1 MGSLPD
7 FEPEETGLLEEM
19 MITFDEKFESEL
31 TPTSPPVFIHKIST
45 NRSSM
50 NEPFL
55 RDDEL
60 SIDQIKDQQLK
71 DDDLGN
77 NNGGTD
83 TIGGYSVNINDENY
97 AENMAFLRNEAYWA
111 TMDEGAIK
119 SHIDK
124 NLYTIDEE
132 NNPEIKSLESN

>member
-1 MGSLPD
+1 M
-7 FEPEETGLLEEM
+7 
-19 MITFDEKFESEL
+19 
-31 TPTSPPVFIHKIST
+31 
-45 NRSSM
+45 
-50 NEPFL
+50 
-55 RDDEL
+55 
-60 SIDQIKDQQLK
+60 K